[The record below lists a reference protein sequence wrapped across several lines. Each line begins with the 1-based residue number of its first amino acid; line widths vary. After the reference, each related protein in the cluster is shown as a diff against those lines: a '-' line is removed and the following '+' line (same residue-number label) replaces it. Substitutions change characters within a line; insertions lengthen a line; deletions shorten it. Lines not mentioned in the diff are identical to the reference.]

1 MAFRPLPGLAPPPCT
16 VYSTQMKRPNLSEEI
31 AGRLRH
37 SIADGVLGSGQR
49 INESELSEALEVSR
63 TPLREALCRLDSE
76 GFVTTRP
83 RRGFFVR
90 ELGPREIEEL
100 YRIRAI
106 LDPAALELAGLPSA
120 DQIEALE
127 ALNRDLEREEDPARA
142 VTIDDEW
149 HRTLL
154 SHCSN
159 RILLDLIRRFM
170 LRTRPLERAYL
181 SDPDN
186 VARAVSEH
194 RVILALLAARD
205 LEAAVWALRE
215 NMTSAIPVLAA
226 VAGREGES

>member
-1 MAFRPLPGLAPPPCT
+1 MR
-16 VYSTQMKRPNLSEEI
+16 RPNLSEEI
-31 AGRLRH
+31 AGRLRS

-83 RRGFFVR
+83 RHGFFVR

-106 LDPAALELAGLPSA
+106 LDPAALEFAGLPSA
-120 DQIEALE
+120 DQIGTLKR
-127 ALNRDLEREEDPARA
+127 LNGELARVNDGPRA
-142 VTIDDEW
+142 VALDDEW

-154 SHCSN
+154 SHCPN

-170 LRTRPLERAYL
+170 LRTRPLERSYL

-186 VARAVSEH
+186 VVRAVSEH
-194 RVILALLAARD
+194 RVILGLLADRD
-205 LEAAVWALRE
+205 LEAAVWALRA

-226 VAGREGES
+226 ATDREGGP

>member
-1 MAFRPLPGLAPPPCT
+1 
-16 VYSTQMKRPNLSEEI
+16 MKRPNLSEEI
-31 AGRLRH
+31 AGRLRI

-120 DQIEALE
+120 DQLE
-127 ALNRDLEREEDPARA
+127 TLAALNRDLEGEGHADRA
-142 VTIDDEW
+142 VAIDDEW
-149 HRTLL
+149 HHTLL
-154 SHCSN
+154 SHCPN
-159 RILLDLIRRFM
+159 RILLDLIRRFI
-170 LRTRPLERAYL
+170 LRSRPLEHAYM

-186 VARAVSEH
+186 IARAVSEH
-194 RVILALLAARD
+194 RVILGLLADRD

-215 NMTSAIPVLAA
+215 NMTSAIPVLSADA
-226 VAGREGES
+226 RGREQGS